1 MEKRKIVALE
11 SKLKKEGLM
20 FIESESSDL
29 MYAVDKYRQGI
40 VVLSKKD
47 KMFFNKSQ
55 LKNLSKEITD
65 VYDLYVSDENK
76 SKRNTI

>member
-76 SKRNTI
+76 SKRNTM